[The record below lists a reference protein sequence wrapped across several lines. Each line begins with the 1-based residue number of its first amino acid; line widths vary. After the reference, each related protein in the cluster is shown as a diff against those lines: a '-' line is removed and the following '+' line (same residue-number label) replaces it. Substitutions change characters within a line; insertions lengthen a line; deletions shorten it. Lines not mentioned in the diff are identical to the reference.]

1 MMPDGTAS
9 RWQPFQSLSGLT
21 RSPACYVAM
30 GDPAAP
36 KLLFLHGF
44 GGDQL
49 TWHNSLVAF
58 ASRFRTVSVDLP
70 GHGRSTLDV
79 GTGSLAEMTDWL
91 IEFLAAAGIGPTRIV
106 GHSMGC
112 KIALNLALVRPDLVV
127 SLSLISPAGL
137 GGFFDRDL
145 LDRFLDAD
153 DPAIAA
159 EIAARLVG
167 PGSAPLIPN
176 LARAIQSAASRPGQK
191 AALSRLL
198 DHSGAIGSPL
208 AEASVPWSR
217 IACPIQV
224 IWGAEDRV
232 LPMPEPWR
240 LPPAAPVDVL
250 PGIGH
255 LPQIEAP
262 REVSALLNRFL
273 R

>member
-1 MMPDGTAS
+1 
-9 RWQPFQSLSGLT
+9 
-21 RSPACYVAM
+21 M
-30 GDPAAP
+30 GDPAAAP
-36 KLLFLHGF
+36 LLFLHGF

-91 IEFLAAAGIGPTRIV
+91 IEFLAVAGIGPTRIV

-112 KIALNLALVRPDLVV
+112 KISLNLALVRPDLVV

-159 EIAARLVG
+159 GIAARLIG
-167 PGSAPLIPN
+167 PNAVSLIPN

-198 DHSGAIGSPL
+198 DQNGAIGSPL

-217 IACPIQV
+217 IACPVQV
-224 IWGAEDRV
+224 IWGAADTV

-240 LPPAAPVDVL
+240 LPPKVPVDVL
-250 PGIGH
+250 PGVGH